1 MFICFSFFVCDF
13 LNNDVKA
20 LIRGDGDDFCEF
32 MVEVRSFLTDFM
44 KIIRPG
50 YEVCAFAIPIGKE
63 PLIGVF
69 WFKEIFCKKVVKGDV
84 R

>member
-1 MFICFSFFVCDF
+1 MFSLD
-13 LNNDVKA
+13 NNIKA
-20 LIRGDGDDFCEF
+20 LIRGKSNNFCEF

-44 KIIRPG
+44 KIIRHG
-50 YEVCAFAIPIGKE
+50 YEVCAFAIPISKE

-69 WFKEIFCKKVVKGDV
+69 WFKEIICEKVVKGDV